1 MPVKSTPQDATSK
14 WVTRLSGATQEITQG
29 VNRVSKSPGQSA
41 ADKFNKWVAAMTS
54 PATQQKWKNNVA
66 AVSLSDWQTAMT
78 QIGIPRIASGA
89 QAKQGKYQAF
99 ATQFFPFLEAGV
111 SQIERMDDT
120 TFEARLQR
128 ATAMMT
134 YTHGFKRNAP

>member
-1 MPVKSTPQDATSK
+1 MAVKSTPQNATAK
-14 WVTRLSGATQEITQG
+14 WVSRLSGATTEIQQG
-29 VNRVSKSPGQSA
+29 VAAVTTAPGQA
-41 ADKFNKWVAAMTS
+41 AAAKFNKWVAAMTN
-54 PATQQKWKNNVA
+54 PTVQAKWRNNVA

-78 QIGIPRIASGA
+78 NIGIPRIATGA

-99 ATQFFPFLEAGV
+99 AEQFFPFLATGV
-111 SQIERMDDT
+111 AQIERMDDT

-134 YTHGFKRNAP
+134 YTHGFKRSAA